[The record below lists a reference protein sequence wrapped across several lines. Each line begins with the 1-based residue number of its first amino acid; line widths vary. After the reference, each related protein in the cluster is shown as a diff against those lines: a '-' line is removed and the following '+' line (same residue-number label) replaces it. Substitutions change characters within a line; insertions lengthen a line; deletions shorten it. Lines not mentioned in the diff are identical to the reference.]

1 MQIVVDSRTNALQ
14 FKGVIDKG
22 IFSEAD
28 PDMELY
34 KIVDGDDT
42 FYVVTNGFKDYEV
55 NSLPDDLDPQALDKY
70 CYSQA
75 KGFYKNKNYTEPEQP
90 VEEKVSDLQG
100 YTADLLYQVCL
111 LQLGTSDDDVSINKN
126 K

>member
-42 FYVVTNGFKDYEV
+42 FYAVTNGFKDYEV
-55 NSLPDDLDPQALDKY
+55 DSLPDDLDPQAFNKY
-70 CYSQA
+70 CYSEE
-75 KGFYKNKNYTEPEQP
+75 KGFYKNQNYVEPEQP
-90 VEEKVSDLQG
+90 IEEKVSDLQG

-111 LQLGTSDDDVSINKN
+111 LQLGTSDDDVSTNK
-126 K
+126 

>member
-42 FYVVTNGFKDYEV
+42 FYAVTNGFKDYEV
-55 NSLPDDLDPQALDKY
+55 ENLPDDLDPQSLNKY
-70 CYSQA
+70 CYSEE
-75 KGFYKNKNYTEPEQP
+75 KGFYKNQNYTEPEPP
-90 VEEKVSDLQG
+90 VEEKVSDLQD

-111 LQLGTSDDDVSINKN
+111 LQLGTSDDDVSINK
-126 K
+126 

>member
-1 MQIVVDSRTNALQ
+1 MQIVVDSRTSALQ

-42 FYVVTNGFKDYEV
+42 FYAVTNGFKDYEV
-55 NSLPDDLDPQALDKY
+55 DSLPDDLDPQALNKY
-70 CYSQA
+70 CYSEE
-75 KGFYKNKNYTEPEQP
+75 KGFYKNQNYVEPEQP
-90 VEEKVSDLQG
+90 IEEKV
-100 YTADLLYQVCL
+100 ADLKAQNEELATTL
-111 LQLGTSDDDVSINKN
+111 DNMLTDVIPAMLESN
-126 K
+126 